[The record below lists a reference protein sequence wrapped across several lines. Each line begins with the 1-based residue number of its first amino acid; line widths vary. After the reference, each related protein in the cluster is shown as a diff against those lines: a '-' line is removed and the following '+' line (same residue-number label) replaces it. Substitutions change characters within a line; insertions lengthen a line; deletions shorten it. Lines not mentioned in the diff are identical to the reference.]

1 MRGLD
6 GLANSRQ
13 RGGRIRGH
21 RCAAIYRASFVVC
34 TAGLLLAG
42 CAAPPQPT
50 GPTEIVAR
58 IPDYERFMDESVSFL
73 RRYDFAPTF
82 VDREQGVIVT
92 QPATS
97 AQWFEPWRIDARGG
111 YNLLESSLHTTRR
124 QVTVTVDPIDP
135 RPAILAAAATA
146 LPAVAG
152 AADAPRYRVG
162 VKVDKSRYSAPERQ
176 VTTAS
181 GALAIYSE
189 RLPTTEG
196 LVPRGYTV
204 QWIPQGRDPV
214 LEQFILDEMLSA
226 VPEVR
231 RVSEKE
237 APGPSSAA
245 PTGPPSTHSPPQSR
259 PPAPSPP
266 APPAPQPMGELKLI
280 ETR

>member
-1 MRGLD
+1 M
-6 GLANSRQ
+6 
-13 RGGRIRGH
+13 
-21 RCAAIYRASFVVC
+21 
-34 TAGLLLAG
+34 LLCG
-42 CAAPPQPT
+42 CEAPPQPT

-124 QVTVTVDPIDP
+124 QVTVTVDPIDA
-135 RPAILAAAATA
+135 RPAA
-146 LPAVAG
+146 PAAG
-152 AADAPRYRVG
+152 APPAPASAGDAPRYRVG

-204 QWIPQGRDPV
+204 QWIPQGRDLV

-231 RVSEKE
+231 RVSERE
-237 APGPSSAA
+237 AAGLTPAA
-245 PTGPPSTHSPPQSR
+245 PLGASTPGAAPQ
-259 PPAPSPP
+259 PAPSAP
-266 APPAPQPMGELKLI
+266 APPPRAPAPQPMGELKLI